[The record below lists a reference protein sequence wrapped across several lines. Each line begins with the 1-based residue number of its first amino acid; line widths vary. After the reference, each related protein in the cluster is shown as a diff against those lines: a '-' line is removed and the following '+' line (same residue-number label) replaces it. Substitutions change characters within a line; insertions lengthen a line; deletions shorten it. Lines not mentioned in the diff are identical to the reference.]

1 MSENGIYSLAEIARN
16 LNSTP
21 QAVSNWKARNQVPQH
36 IVAEINDR
44 SKILQ
49 SNQNAFV
56 MKDDSVSLSDIL
68 LSLAEQLKIILLIPF
83 IAVFITFTYV
93 RFFQVNEYISW
104 ATILIPENQNNLSG
118 YSGLAQSATHH
129 VW

>member
-93 RFFQVNEYISW
+93 RFF
-104 ATILIPENQNNLSG
+104 
-118 YSGLAQSATHH
+118 
-129 VW
+129 